1 MNTEKMSL
9 GDKLKIS
16 KQRSEAEKLRIENER
31 KMKEDKREREKF
43 EEIALFFVN
52 AKKEIIEK
60 IENDYDRVF
69 VCTKGHKR
77 NYEWFNVKQNRLPYI
92 NRDPILKM
100 AYDNFLAWL
109 DKNGLKVIPIYDHDG
124 MGMESWTNFS
134 IQPKD

>member
-16 KQRSEAEKLRIENER
+16 KQRSDAEKLRIENER

-43 EEIALFFVN
+43 EEIALFFEN
-52 AKKEIIEK
+52 AKKELIEK
-60 IENDYDRVF
+60 IEKDYDRVF

-77 NYEWFNVKQNRLPYI
+77 NYEWFNVQGNRLHHI
-92 NRDPILKM
+92 ERDPILKM
-100 AYDNFLAWL
+100 AYDTFVTWL
-109 DKNGLKVIPIYDHDG
+109 DENGLKVIPIYDND
-124 MGMESWTNFS
+124 GMESWTNFS